1 MYSIM
6 VLGALYIE
14 KALLLKQYVTNG
26 TDTDQEIKLPAA
38 LSPVPLLSSSTGHL
52 FSLIAVNQRVRP
64 PPPPQM
70 NSSTFSQGHKAIHTY
85 TQKAR
90 VTARESEGKLDL
102 LKSATGVSAH

>member
-26 TDTDQEIKLPAA
+26 TNTDQEIKLPAA

-52 FSLIAVNQRVRP
+52 FSLIAVNQRVRH
-64 PPPPQM
+64 PPPQI

-90 VTARESEGKLDL
+90 VTARESEGKLAL